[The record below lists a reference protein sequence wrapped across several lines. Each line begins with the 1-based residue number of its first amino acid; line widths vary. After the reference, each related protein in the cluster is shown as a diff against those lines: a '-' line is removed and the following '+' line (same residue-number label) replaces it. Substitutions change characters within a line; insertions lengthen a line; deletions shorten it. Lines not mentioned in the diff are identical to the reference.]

1 MSGLGLGLG
10 LTSRAAAGGTIAA
23 SVMLDSASVA
33 EDANVGDL
41 VGNLSVVGG
50 SGSYTFS
57 ITADPDSKFQLD
69 GGDDSI
75 LEVGGAL
82 DYETAT
88 SHTVTIEADNGVDD
102 PISRQ
107 FTIQVT
113 NVVETAPAQFGAGD
127 WSVADLGTNGDIA
140 ITIATL
146 PDPGDGPITDLE
158 YQVDGGGWSS
168 LGDVVTGAY
177 PLSGFT
183 DGTEYDIAIRAVNAA
198 GNGTASATK
207 AVTPTGIPDAFEAAD
222 WSVADATT
230 GGQLDVTISSLP
242 AANGSAVTDIEY
254 RVEGGSWVSSGGTTD
269 FSITGLT
276 DDVEVDVELQ
286 AVNAN
291 GDSGAGDLKSETPT
305 TAGGGAPVVAW
316 GTGEYGFIG
325 DVIAVTSGDTTGN
338 WQSSADG
345 STGWANISGETT
357 AAGFT
362 QTAAYEGTFVRWNDD
377 TNGASNVPDRVW
389 VPPDLGT
396 SILKAYTDFAN
407 EAEIT
412 ESGGDVSQV
421 DDVSGNGNDY
431 AQGTGSLQPKTGTVA
446 LNSLNCLDFN
456 QDYLGRAD
464 ALGFTG
470 SPAVTIVTLSQ
481 PDTLADKAAVSV
493 GQTGNDGMIAACPGE
508 AKISFGGS
516 TVTFDDGA
524 ADGATWLI
532 DLFVHPASVTHEN
545 SYVYRNGTLLSLQ
558 SSSNGGNSLSM
569 ADSLSKI
576 GAFVGGAGGIRYAV
590 ALVMVLAS
598 EVSTANREKIEGFIA
613 HRYAMEGD
621 LPGGHTY
628 KSTPPTVEAL

>member
-10 LTSRAAAGGTIAA
+10 LTSRAAAGGTIAS

-198 GNGTASATK
+198 GGGTASATK

-242 AANGSAVTDIEY
+242 AANGSAITDIEY
-254 RVEGGSWVSSGGTTD
+254 RVDGGSWVSSGGTSD

-276 DDVEVDVELQ
+276 DDVEVDIELQ

-325 DVIAVTSGDTTGN
+325 DTISVTSGDTTGN

-345 STGWANISGETT
+345 ATGWANISGETT

-362 QTAAYEGTFVRWNDD
+362 QTAAYEGKFLRWNDD

-389 VPPDLGT
+389 VPPDLGAE
-396 SILKAYTDFAN
+396 LELFLDFAN

-412 ESGGDVSQV
+412 ETSGAVSQV
-421 DDVSGNGNDY
+421 DDVSGNGNDVT
-431 AQGTGSLQPKTGTVA
+431 QGTGSAQPTTGSVT
-446 LNSLNCLDFN
+446 LNGLNVLDFDGG
-456 QDYLGRAD
+456 DYLSRAD

-470 SPAVTIVTLSQ
+470 NPAITLAALSQ
-481 PDTLADKAAVSV
+481 PLV
-493 GQTGNDGMIAACPGE
+493 GNDGTVITVGSSSGTSVGWKPDDASGR
-508 AKISFGGS
+508 FGNGYQVFTGIDADS
-516 TVTFDDGA
+516 T
-524 ADGATWLI
+524 TWMMDI
-532 DLFVHPASVTHEN
+532 FIHPESSQHQDCSA
-545 SYVYRNGTLLSLQ
+545 YRNGTSLTKGSSGNPTNSVSLDDDSTVMGAFISLSQPIDYPVAQVLVLSSEISSANRLSL
-558 SSSNGGNSLSM
+558 
-569 ADSLSKI
+569 
-576 GAFVGGAGGIRYAV
+576 
-590 ALVMVLAS
+590 
-598 EVSTANREKIEGFIA
+598 EGYWA
-613 HRYAMEGD
+613 HRCD
-621 LPGGHTY
+621 LTDSLPGGHTY